1 MTISTKTR
9 IACARTASRAIVA
22 LRGQR
27 RGTQVTVRRR
37 GIVWALDLTEGIDL
51 SIYLLGSFEPSV
63 VRTYLRLVRPGDIVL
78 DIGANVGAHTLPL
91 ARAVGPT
98 GRVVAFEPT
107 AWASAKL
114 RANLDL
120 NPDLA
125 GRVRA
130 EQVMLAGAGDSGLP
144 SGIYSSWPLTPQG
157 DLHPQHLGRLMSTDD
172 ARVTSLDDYVSG
184 NGVEKVDF
192 VKLDVD
198 GAEPDVLWGATA
210 TVARH
215 RPVIVMELAPYIYD
229 GTDRFEHLVDF
240 LATHDYCIERLRG
253 GRLPADATVLRG
265 LIPAGSS
272 LNVLCRPQPPAPG
285 R

>member
-1 MTISTKTR
+1 M
-9 IACARTASRAIVA
+9 
-22 LRGQR
+22 
-27 RGTQVTVRRR
+27 TVRRQ

-63 VRTYLRLVRPGDIVL
+63 VRTYRPLVRAGDTVL

-114 RANLDL
+114 RANVDL
-120 NPDLA
+120 NPELA
-125 GRVRA
+125 GRIRA
-130 EQVMLAGAGDSGLP
+130 EQVMLTGAGDTGLP
-144 SGIYSSWPLTPQG
+144 AGIYSSWPLTTQG

-172 ARVTSLDDYVSG
+172 AQVTSLDDYVTR

-198 GAEPDVLWGATA
+198 GAEPDVLRGATA
-210 TVARH
+210 TVTRH
-215 RPVIVMELAPYIYD
+215 RPVIVMELAPYLYD
-229 GTDRFEHLVDF
+229 GTDRFEQLVDF
-240 LATHDYCIERLRG
+240 LAGQDYRIERLRR
-253 GRLPADATVLRG
+253 GRPLPADAAVLRG
-265 LIPAGSS
+265 LIPPGSS
-272 LNVLCRPQPPAPG
+272 LNVLCRP
-285 R
+285 RLS